1 MTVQNKRQP
10 KPSGGSGWRLRVAST
25 PALVGPARSVGPVGA
40 FRVARVRV
48 GVFRYDAL

>member
-10 KPSGGSGWRLRVAST
+10 KTLAGGGWRLRVAST
-25 PALVGPARSVGPVGA
+25 PAPVGPVGPVGA
-40 FRVARVRV
+40 FRVVRVRV